1 MRLTRQLLD
10 KLLFEYLVVDFV
22 LGPRNAVLVY
32 ECLCEH
38 AFSFHSWSAADQALH
53 IACQQFPVK
62 VNVHSLKGVSR
73 VVVVFISAGP
83 SKPVSTKPAVMFLV
97 VMSREK
103 TYWIDNRAL
112 ARLAFFASVK

>member
-1 MRLTRQLLD
+1 M
-10 KLLFEYLVVDFV
+10 
-22 LGPRNAVLVY
+22 LVY

-62 VNVHSLKGVSR
+62 VNVHSLMKGVSR

-83 SKPVSTKPAVMFLV
+83 SKPVSTKQAVMFMV

-103 TYWIDNRAL
+103 KYLIDSRP
-112 ARLAFFASVK
+112 